1 VRGEGGGGIRDIL
14 LEIDLSSFLQEKRD
28 GGIVATGGSMMKRGA
43 AILEIR
49 IRGEVKDW
57 RHYPGD

>member
-1 VRGEGGGGIRDIL
+1 MKDIL
-14 LEIDLSSFLQEKRD
+14 LEIDLSSLLQEKRD